1 MSDSPDDTPDATQ
14 DSAQAGQP
22 YRVLARKY
30 RPQTFE
36 ALIGQEAMV
45 RTLRNAIAAKRL
57 AHAFIMTGV
66 RGVGKTT
73 TARLIAR
80 ALNCVG
86 PDGAGSETITPCG
99 VCDFCTAIAAGTH
112 PDVIEMDAAS
122 NTGVDDVRSI
132 IDNVPYAA
140 ASARYKIYIIDEV
153 HMLSRN
159 AFNALLKTL
168 EEPPAHVKFIFATTE
183 IRKVPITVLSRC
195 QRFDLKRI
203 DSALLSQHFKD
214 ICAKESVD
222 AQDEA
227 LALIAQAA
235 EGSVRDGLSLLD
247 QAIAHAG
254 AAVTVEQ
261 VRDMIG
267 LADRS
272 VVLEL
277 AGSVFQGDVTAALD
291 VFAKHYKDG
300 ADPLVVME
308 ELLDMIHWLTKCRL
322 YPNLEQD
329 PSVSEQ
335 QRADGRALAG
345 TLQIPALNT
354 AWQILSKGLGE
365 IRTAPRPIA
374 AAEMVIVRL
383 GYAATLPSPEDLV
396 KKWEKDPKAQTP
408 VAGKAPSPHAPQGN
422 APAPQPANTAGSS
435 PEASMQPSAQ
445 NAAPVAP
452 IAQPRAVSTPA
463 MGSQAT
469 QAQADAA
476 PAEPDE
482 ELPQDI
488 PAPHLRLVD
497 SAPAAQPHTPSDA
510 QALEQAIEAFEE
522 LVRLCDAHKE
532 GMLAYKLRSDVK
544 VVECDPPN
552 ARLILVPVQKPDQAL
567 AVSLR
572 TFLQEKADQNW
583 HIEYV
588 TAGGDKTLAQI
599 EAQRVQAQRERAL
612 NDPAVKRALDLFPGA
627 QVLDV
632 RNLKKSDVP
641 ADLPLPKAPDGY
653 DVLPDDAYAQDYD
666 TGPHPFDPDFDSE
679 L

>member
-1 MSDSPDDTPDATQ
+1 MSDSPKDTTQ
-14 DSAQAGQP
+14 AQP

-86 PDGAGSETITPCG
+86 ADGAGSETITPCS
-99 VCDFCTAIAAGTH
+99 VCDFCVSIAAGTH

-140 ASARYKIYIIDEV
+140 TSARYKIYIIDEV

-203 DSALLSQHFKD
+203 DIPALTAHFKA
-214 ICAKESVD
+214 ICGEEGVD
-222 AQDEA
+222 AEDEA
-227 LALIAQAA
+227 IALIAQAA

-254 AAVTVEQ
+254 EGVSAAQ
-261 VRDMIG
+261 VREMIG

-277 AGSVFQGDVTAALD
+277 ASAVFKGDATGALD
-291 VFAKHYKDG
+291 LFAKHYKDG

-308 ELLDMIHWLTKCRL
+308 ELLDMVHWLTKCRL

-329 PSVSEQ
+329 PGISEH
-335 QRADGRALAG
+335 QRTVGQGLAG
-345 TLQIPALNT
+345 MLQIPALNT
-354 AWQILSKGLGE
+354 AWQILSKGLPE
-365 IRTAPRPIA
+365 IRMAPRPVA
-374 AAEMVIVRL
+374 AAEMVLVRL
-383 GYAATLPSPEDLV
+383 AYAATLPSPGDLV
-396 KKWEKDPKAQTP
+396 KKWDTQDKP
-408 VAGKAPSPHAPQGN
+408 APSVPKPPPRSAQPSGAPQAAAVSIPSPVVTSNPAGQSAVAN
-422 APAPQPANTAGSS
+422 AAAIAPQI
-435 PEASMQPSAQ
+435 EAP
-445 NAAPVAP
+445 PP
-452 IAQPRAVSTPA
+452 
-463 MGSQAT
+463 
-469 QAQADAA
+469 
-476 PAEPDE
+476 
-482 ELPQDI
+482 L
-488 PAPHLRLVD
+488 HLRLVEPQPD
-497 SAPAAQPHTPSDA
+497 TARAPAETLAPDLGTAPDPDVQPLEDA
-510 QALEQAIEAFEE
+510 VAAFED
-522 LVRLCDAHKE
+522 LVRLCEVHNE
-532 GMLAYKLRSDVK
+532 GMLPFKLRNDVK
-544 VVECDPPN
+544 VTRCD
-552 ARLILVPVQKPDQAL
+552 ALAHTLRLVPVNAPDQDLIKA
-567 AVSLR
+567 LR
-572 TFLQEKADQNW
+572 TFLQETVEQIW
-583 HIEYV
+583 HIEF
-588 TAGGDKTLAQI
+588 AAHGGDKTLAQL
-599 EAQRVQAQRERAL
+599 EDERRAAQRVRAL
-612 NDPAVKRALDLFPGA
+612 NDPAVKRALEIFPGA
-627 QVLDV
+627 QVVEV
-632 RNLKKSDVP
+632 RNLKKSDLA
-641 ADLPLPKAPDGY
+641 ADIPLPKAPDGY
-653 DVLPDDAYAQDYD
+653 DVLPDDAYMHDHDA
-666 TGPHPFDPDFDSE
+666 GPHPFDPDFEDN

>member
-1 MSDSPDDTPDATQ
+1 MSDSPDDTPDSTQ

-86 PDGAGSETITPCG
+86 ADGQGSETITPCG
-99 VCDFCTAIAAGTH
+99 TCDFCTAIAAGTH

-203 DSALLSQHFKD
+203 DSVLLSQHFKD
-214 ICAKESVD
+214 ICAQEDVD

-254 AAVTVEQ
+254 AAVTAEQ

-272 VVLEL
+272 VVLDL
-277 AGSVFQGDVTAALD
+277 ASSLFEGDVTTALD

-322 YPNLEQD
+322 YPNMEQD

-335 QRADGRALAG
+335 QRADGRALASK
-345 TLQIPALNT
+345 LQIPALNT

-396 KKWEKDPKAQTP
+396 KKWEKEPAAQ
-408 VAGKAPSPHAPQGN
+408 S
-422 APAPQPANTAGSS
+422 PAPQAKAPASQHAAPTSASS
-435 PEASMQPSAQ
+435 APEASMQPSAQ
-445 NAAPVAP
+445 GVSSPVAAA
-452 IAQPRAVSTPA
+452 AQPRPVASAAIGV
-463 MGSQAT
+463 QAT
-469 QAQADAA
+469 QAQADSA

-482 ELPQDI
+482 ALPQDT
-488 PAPHLRLVD
+488 PGPHLRLVD
-497 SAPAAQPHTPSDA
+497 SPPAAQPNTQSDA
-510 QALEQAIEAFEE
+510 APLEQAIEAFEE

-544 VVECDPPN
+544 VVECDPAK
-552 ARLILVPVQKPDQAL
+552 ARLIMVPVKQPDQAL
-567 AVSLR
+567 AMSLR

-588 TAGGDKTLAQI
+588 QSGGDKTLAQMDA
-599 EAQRVQAQRERAL
+599 ERAQAQRERAL

-653 DVLPDDAYAQDYD
+653 DVLPDEAYAQDYD
-666 TGPHPFDPDFDSE
+666 AGAHPFDPDFDSD